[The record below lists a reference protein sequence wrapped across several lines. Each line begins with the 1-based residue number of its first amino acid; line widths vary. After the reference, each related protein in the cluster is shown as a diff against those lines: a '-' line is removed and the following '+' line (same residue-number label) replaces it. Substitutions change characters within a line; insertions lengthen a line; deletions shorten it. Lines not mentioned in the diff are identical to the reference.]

1 MPRVSPF
8 IPTKGP
14 LLFLDITENPGFARV
29 YVYPEDDRTFYPK
42 LAMAAVTTLSLKKAL
57 RPPYTEHILKAW
69 HQLLRATSASNLT
82 HSPAPSGV
90 GRGMPPAGIVLHG
103 QLRGGKF
110 ETAGATWKS
119 RSNWET

>member
-1 MPRVSPF
+1 
-8 IPTKGP
+8 
-14 LLFLDITENPGFARV
+14 
-29 YVYPEDDRTFYPK
+29 
-42 LAMAAVTTLSLKKAL
+42 MAAVTILSLKKAL

-69 HQLLRATSASNLT
+69 HQLLGATSALN
-82 HSPAPSGV
+82 PAPSSV
-90 GRGMPPAGIVLHG
+90 GRGMPQAGIVLHG